1 MTAKKYIYFDHS
13 ATTPLDREVL
23 KAMAPFWQADFGNP
37 ASLHLRGRQALEA
50 VDIARERIAEFFN
63 CQPGEIIFTSGATEA
78 NNLAIKGLVKNLRAQ
93 GWADPEIITSA
104 IEHDSILEPIR
115 ELEKEGVNAVFA
127 PVNGNGIV
135 DPAAIRA
142 AINERTVLVSVM
154 YVNSETGALQP
165 VREIGKLVRKA
176 REKRHKLWLTRPL
189 ADREKKERPLWF
201 HTDATQ
207 AVNFFNCG
215 AQGNFFDLL
224 SFSGHKIYGPKGVG
238 VLYKNAKVGLSAIQT
253 GGHQEGNLRSG
264 TLNVP
269 GIVGLGAAIRLLG
282 QAGKMGEPS
291 REQKK
296 NTLSVAKLRD
306 LLVKGVLK
314 SIPNVILNTPLSQ
327 AAPGHAHFSFLG
339 VEGESTL
346 IALDLAGIG
355 VSTGSACAS
364 GSLTASH
371 VLLAMGIKTEVA
383 HNSVRFTIGKLNT
396 REEINKVLQVLPP
409 IISRLRRM
417 SPIKE

>member
-1 MTAKKYIYFDHS
+1 M
-13 ATTPLDREVL
+13 
-23 KAMAPFWQADFGNP
+23 
-37 ASLHLRGRQALEA
+37 
-50 VDIARERIAEFFN
+50 DIARERIAEFFN

-224 SFSGHKIYGPKGVG
+224 SFSGHKIYGPADIRKGICG
-238 VLYKNAKVGLSAIQT
+238 AGL
-253 GGHQEGNLRSG
+253 
-264 TLNVP
+264 
-269 GIVGLGAAIRLLG
+269 
-282 QAGKMGEPS
+282 
-291 REQKK
+291 
-296 NTLSVAKLRD
+296 
-306 LLVKGVLK
+306 
-314 SIPNVILNTPLSQ
+314 
-327 AAPGHAHFSFLG
+327 
-339 VEGESTL
+339 
-346 IALDLAGIG
+346 
-355 VSTGSACAS
+355 
-364 GSLTASH
+364 
-371 VLLAMGIKTEVA
+371 
-383 HNSVRFTIGKLNT
+383 
-396 REEINKVLQVLPP
+396 
-409 IISRLRRM
+409 
-417 SPIKE
+417 